1 MSGLYNHTTKFK
13 AITTTDMKSDEEESS
28 LENNSE
34 FGLDQIGSNLS
45 KMDQN
50 GSNMIKLDLKHA
62 ENYAKAR

>member
-1 MSGLYNHTTKFK
+1 
-13 AITTTDMKSDEEESS
+13 MKSDEEEESS

-50 GSNMIKLDLKHA
+50 GSRS
-62 ENYAKAR
+62 AKDPIIALLSEYCHSKVLNIDYLL